1 MLSFALAVLV
11 NLMLVLS
18 VEAKNGSGN
27 EGYPYE
33 DDTYGI
39 PERSARRISKFGLI
53 LICWCVSSR
62 KSNSVAPLPKLLF
75 AFHPNRHSRC
85 FLSLSLSLSL
95 SLCFTSF

>member
-1 MLSFALAVLV
+1 MGSIRMLSFALAVLV

-39 PERSARRISKFGLI
+39 PERSARR
-53 LICWCVSSR
+53 VSSR
-62 KSNSVAPLPKLLF
+62 KSNSVSPLPKLLF
-75 AFHPNRHSRC
+75 SFHPNRHSRC

-95 SLCFTSF
+95 SLCFTTF